1 MEIRDPVHGTII
13 LSDSEVHVI
22 DSPEFQ
28 RLRSIKQLGFSEF
41 SFPAATHNRYLHSIG
56 VCHLAG
62 RAFDLIFNSAVQGNV
77 YNFSFSSEKVKS
89 RLRQCFR
96 LAALLHDVGHGP
108 LSHVTEE
115 VMPPLKEL
123 NVQVYAHR
131 SQAIYQLGLAEKNNR
146 KANHEDYTIK
156 YITDS
161 PLTEVLKQ
169 QFPDIE
175 PRHIVCLID
184 KTIASPDDFF
194 IDQGIDFRPILS
206 QLVSSELDVDRMDYL
221 ERDSYFCGTNYGNI
235 DVEWLLSN
243 LKAHPVNN
251 QIYLALNRRALYTF
265 DDFLLSRH
273 HMNLMVYFHH
283 KGIIYEEMLI
293 RYLESED
300 CDFRLPAN
308 INEYTHYNDYHLF
321 EHIAHVKN
329 NPWAKR
335 IARRSPYRNLIEL
348 HNVSDVQRPQRIQ
361 QFLESENV
369 ECILASSRVRLS
381 KYHTSSPEDKALPI
395 YVVDQ
400 YDRWEKPVPIEQST
414 KIFKAYE
421 DVRVIDRVYVAPENY
436 DRALELL
443 AKLQF

>member
-1 MEIRDPVHGTII
+1 MEVRDPVHGSISLSAEEEDII
-13 LSDSEVHVI
+13 ET
-22 DSPEFQ
+22 PEFQ

-62 RAFDLIFNSAVQGNV
+62 RAFDHVFASEK
-77 YNFSFSSEKVKS
+77 FSSELVKK

-96 LAALLHDVGHGP
+96 AAALLHDVGHGP

-115 VMPPLKEL
+115 VMPPLKDL
-123 NVQVYAHR
+123 DVKVYNNR
-131 SQAIYQLGLAEKNNR
+131 SKAIYQLGLANNTDR
-146 KANHEDYTIK
+146 KANHEDYTIR

-161 PLTEVLKQ
+161 PLSEVISKVLG
-169 QFPDIE
+169 DIL
-175 PRHIVCLID
+175 PIHIVCLID
-184 KTIASPDDFF
+184 KTLACPDDFF
-194 IDQGIDFRPILS
+194 INQGLDYRPILS

-243 LKAHPVNN
+243 LKAHRIGD
-251 QIYLALNRRALYTF
+251 QLYLALNRRALYTF

-300 CDFRLPAN
+300 CDFSLPSN
-308 INEYTHYNDYHLF
+308 IIEYTRYNDYHLF
-321 EHIAHVKN
+321 EHIAKAK
-329 NPWAKR
+329 NPWAQR
-335 IARRSPYRNLIEL
+335 IAKRAPFRNLIEL
-348 HNVSDVQRPQRIQ
+348 HNVSDASRPKSIKN
-361 QFLESENV
+361 FLERSGIES
-369 ECILASSRVRLS
+369 ILASSQVRLS
-381 KYHTSSPEDKALPI
+381 KYHTSSPEDKALKI

-400 YDRWEKPVPIEQST
+400 YDRWEAPMPIEQST

-421 DVRVIDRVYVAPENY
+421 DARVIDRVYVAPESY
-436 DRALELL
+436 ERAEDLL
-443 AKLQF
+443 KNAKI

>member
-1 MEIRDPVHGTII
+1 MEVRDPVHGSIV
-13 LSDSEVHVI
+13 LSKCEEEII

-62 RAFDLIFNSAVQGNV
+62 RAFDQVFANE
-77 YNFSFSSEKVKS
+77 FFSSEKVKS
-89 RLRQCFR
+89 RLKQCFR
-96 LAALLHDVGHGP
+96 AAALLHDVGHGP

-123 NVQVYAHR
+123 NVKVYQNR
-131 SQAIYQLGLAEKNNR
+131 SNAVYQLGLADNSDR
-146 KANHEDYTIK
+146 KANHEDYTIR

-161 PLTEVLKQ
+161 PLSDVIKSV
-169 QFPDIE
+169 FSDIT
-175 PRHIVCLID
+175 PLHIVCLID
-184 KTIASPDDFF
+184 KTLTCPDDFF
-194 IDQGIDFRPILS
+194 MDQGTDYRPILS

-235 DVEWLLSN
+235 DLEWLLAN
-243 LKAHPVNN
+243 LKTHRVGN
-251 QIYLALNRRALYTF
+251 QLYLALNRRALYTF

-293 RYLESED
+293 RYLESPD
-300 CDFRLPAN
+300 CDFRLPSD
-308 INEYTHYNDYHLF
+308 IHEYTRYNDYHLF
-321 EHIAHVKN
+321 EHIAKAK
-329 NPWAKR
+329 NPWAQR
-335 IARRSPYRNLIEL
+335 IAKRAPFRNLIEL
-348 HNVSDVQRPQRIQ
+348 HNVSDQARPARIKS
-361 QFLESENV
+361 FLESEGI
-369 ECILASSRVRLS
+369 ECILASSHVRLS
-381 KYHTSSPEDKALPI
+381 KYHTSSPEDKAMKI

-400 YDRWEKPVPIEQST
+400 YDRWEGPMPIEQCT

-421 DVRVIDRVYVAPENY
+421 DTRVIDRVYVDPISY
-436 DRALELL
+436 DKAQELL
-443 AKLQF
+443 KSANTSFI